1 MLPNMKIDGDFIKT
15 GYTNSKNETDLKK
28 SFNQHEKS
36 AVHRFTVNRSVEVPS
51 LTDNIVETVTKKS
64 VRNTTKKLISFN
76 ENSK

>member
-1 MLPNMKIDGDFIKT
+1 MK
-15 GYTNSKNETDLKK
+15 S
-28 SFNQHEKS
+28 
-36 AVHRFTVNRSVEVPS
+36 FTVNRSVEVPS

>member
-1 MLPNMKIDGDFIKT
+1 MVTLLRLVTQIRRMKQIF
-15 GYTNSKNETDLKK
+15 KK

-51 LTDNIVETVTKKS
+51 LTDNIAETVTKKS